1 MTAAIASKRTVKSNE
16 SIDVLENRDNDKN
29 SERYDAG
36 DFSRQDGIVILREK
50 KNTEILSCKNLL
62 KRLQMAE
69 RAVQQNGYHRNIL
82 NMKAL
87 NLAVVEC
94 AAVVG
99 SLDNLF
105 GSGGGLG
112 ALVGIGIPS
121 LSLSP
126 SDAALLFQNKHI
138 TI

>member
-1 MTAAIASKRTVKSNE
+1 
-16 SIDVLENRDNDKN
+16 
-29 SERYDAG
+29 
-36 DFSRQDGIVILREK
+36 
-50 KNTEILSCKNLL
+50 
-62 KRLQMAE
+62 MAE
-69 RAVQQNGYHRNIL
+69 RAVQQNGYHRNIF
-82 NMKAL
+82 NVNAL
-87 NLAVVEC
+87 NLAVVER

-126 SDAALLFQNKHI
+126 SDAALLFQNKRI

>member
-1 MTAAIASKRTVKSNE
+1 M
-16 SIDVLENRDNDKN
+16 LENRDSDKN

-69 RAVQQNGYHRNIL
+69 RAVQQNGYHRNIF
-82 NMKAL
+82 NVNAL
-87 NLAVVEC
+87 NLAVVER

-126 SDAALLFQNKHI
+126 SDTALLFQNKHI